1 MSKAQTRATTKYKSL
16 NYDRLAI
23 EVKKGVREVI
33 KAYAE
38 SQGKSL
44 NQYII
49 DLVRADM
56 GTAFPSPAPA
66 PAPSDA
72 EKTTE

>member
-44 NQYII
+44 NQYNRQNNKN
-49 DLVRADM
+49 V
-56 GTAFPSPAPA
+56 
-66 PAPSDA
+66 
-72 EKTTE
+72 E

>member
-23 EVKKGVREVI
+23 EVKKGVRESI

-56 GTAFPSPAPA
+56 GAAFPSSA
-66 PAPSDA
+66 PAPSEPAA
-72 EKTTE
+72 ETTE